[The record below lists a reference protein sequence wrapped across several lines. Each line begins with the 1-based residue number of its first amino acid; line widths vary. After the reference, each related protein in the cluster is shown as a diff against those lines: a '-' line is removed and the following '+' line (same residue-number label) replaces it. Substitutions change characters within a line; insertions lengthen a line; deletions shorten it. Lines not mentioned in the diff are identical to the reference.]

1 MHDEQKMS
9 WEKDGYVVIKQLYT
23 PERVMWL
30 RSTCERILHQWRER
44 CPQTGEPGGGESAT
58 SMRHL
63 NHPAYFQNDPEGLRE
78 MLCAIADPKILSLC
92 RTLFGAEPLFRCT
105 SLFMNPTSLNVDGD
119 WHRDTQFLY
128 PDEVEEQTRI
138 AQAAGVGNHI
148 QLQIALVPSDDIEY
162 VPGSHLRW
170 DTSEEYAI
178 RRAEGGARNRTAM
191 PHAVRVALEPGDAV
205 GFNAY
210 GLHRGRYHA
219 HRLRRTWMLTF
230 TDSRVPLYD
239 YFSHQ
244 PWFLEAGYLEG
255 LEGEARQF
263 FEAFVAEYAKHWQ
276 P

>member
-1 MHDEQKMS
+1 MQNEHQTS
-9 WEKDGYVVIKQLYT
+9 WENDGYVVLRQLYT
-23 PERVMWL
+23 PERVTQL
-30 RSTCERILHQWRER
+30 HSTCERILHQWREE
-44 CPQTGEPGGGESAT
+44 CPQTGKPGGGENAT

-63 NHPAYFQNDPEGLRE
+63 NHPAYFQEDPEGLRD

-92 RTLFGAEPLFRCT
+92 RTLFGADPLFRCT
-105 SLFMNPTSLNVDGD
+105 SLFMNPVGLNVDGD

-128 PDEVEEQTRI
+128 PDETEEQAKI
-138 AQAAGVGNHI
+138 AQARGVGNHI

-170 DTSEEYAI
+170 DTPEEYAI
-178 RRAEGGARNRTAM
+178 RRAEGGAKNREAM
-191 PHAVRVALEPGDAV
+191 PNAVRIALEPGDAV

-230 TDSRVPLYD
+230 TDSRTPLYD

-244 PWFLEAGYLEG
+244 PWFLEAGYLDG
-255 LEGEARQF
+255 LEGEARHF